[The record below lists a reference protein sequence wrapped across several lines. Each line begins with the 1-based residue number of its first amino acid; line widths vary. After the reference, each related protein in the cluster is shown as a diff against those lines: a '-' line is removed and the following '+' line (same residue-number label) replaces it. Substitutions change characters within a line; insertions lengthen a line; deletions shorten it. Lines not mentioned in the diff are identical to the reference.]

1 MPQGHYCRTIDQW
14 TSYFPEEQLLIGF
27 FDEIESDPRGLM
39 GKIFLHIGVDTDID
53 WSRMPLKDVVNSNPT
68 YPLLERFRVFL
79 EDLYADELRR
89 LRQRLGGAPVDWLRQ
104 R

>member
-1 MPQGHYCRTIDQW
+1 
-14 TSYFPEEQLLIGF
+14 
-27 FDEIESDPRGLM
+27 
-39 GKIFLHIGVDTDID
+39 
-53 WSRMPLKDVVNSNPT
+53 MPLKDVVNSNPT